1 MQVCSTLLKSHF
13 NGRFRDA
20 HREERPERALLR
32 TSGVSS
38 AGTGTSGTPESDL
51 VSLSEAP
58 SLSLPSVSEPWRPS
72 KRKNK
77 YKRDELIYQNRH
89 LFTCKEF

>member
-1 MQVCSTLLKSHF
+1 MHMCSTLLKSNF
-13 NGRFRDA
+13 NRRFRDA
-20 HREERPERALLR
+20 YREESPERALLR

-38 AGTGTSGTPESDL
+38 AVTGTSGTPESDL

-58 SLSLPSVSEPWRPS
+58 SLSLLSVSEPWRQL

-77 YKRDELIYQNRH
+77 EKGMN
-89 LFTCKEF
+89 